1 MAAGT
6 LCLLPPTAVWR
17 RAVGPL
23 SPTALWRRAPLCLL
37 SPTAVWRRADGQ
49 AAAEL
54 VALLPVLLGLLAC
67 VWQAVLAGHAS
78 YAAGAAA
85 RAAARAQAIGLDAP
99 ATARAHLPGFLE
111 RGLHVNTHADGAV
124 TVAVRIPTLPG
135 VPDLGHT
142 KATARFEPQ
151 R

>member
-1 MAAGT
+1 M
-6 LCLLPPTAVWR
+6 
-17 RAVGPL
+17 
-23 SPTALWRRAPLCLL
+23 
-37 SPTAVWRRADGQ
+37 RRADGQ

-78 YAAGAAA
+78 LAAGTAA

-99 ATARAHLPGFLE
+99 AAPARTS
-111 RGLHVNTHADGAV
+111 RGSSSTGCRSTTHADGAV

-142 KATARFEPQ
+142 RATARFEPQ

>member
-1 MAAGT
+1 MTDGLVST
-6 LCLLPPTAVWR
+6 LPRARILR
-17 RAVGPL
+17 RA
-23 SPTALWRRAPLCLL
+23 TLWSLAPARVL
-37 SPTAVWRRADGQ
+37 RRADGQ

-78 YAAGAAA
+78 LAAGTAA

-99 ATARAHLPGFLE
+99 AAARAHLPRFLE
-111 RGLHVNTHADGAV
+111 HGLHVTPHADGAV

-142 KATARFEPQ
+142 RATARFEPQ
-151 R
+151 Q